1 MYVKSARRMRILIV
15 FIVQPFLLISGGF
28 EVVVA
33 WRRPLAKLNI

>member
-15 FIVQPFLLISGGF
+15 SIVQPILLISGGF

-33 WRRPLAKLNI
+33 WQCPLAKLNI